1 MSWVRVPSAPP
12 VFRGRCCVFYASV
25 LNCRTVEEN
34 SLVDVYSSIRVLG
47 SARLLGNRPSA
58 AHPTPGGRRG
68 RFLPK
73 KATNHQTSRAAP
85 FYARPS
91 RTCPRRRPFRRP
103 RGPCGP
109 TGALEFG
116 VQTVRAHGGCLGGGR
131 RRRTRQAAISPG
143 ETHAVFDPGVSEWG
157 NPASSRMPP
166 PREPNSA
173 AGARPGEVKHLS
185 SRRKRKKHRFR
196 K

>member
-1 MSWVRVPSAPP
+1 MVRVHVRPPPHPPSTPRQHSVRAVRLHDFNAGASFPP
-12 VFRGRCCVFYASV
+12 RRVSLATGR
-25 LNCRTVEEN
+25 
-34 SLVDVYSSIRVLG
+34 
-47 SARLLGNRPSA
+47 RPPS
-58 AHPTPGGRRG
+58 PTPGGRRG

-73 KATNHQTSRAAP
+73 KATNHQTKRAARV
-85 FYARPS
+85 FCARPA

-109 TGALEFG
+109 TGALKSG

-185 SRRKRKKHRFR
+185 SRRKRKKDRFR

>member
-1 MSWVRVPSAPP
+1 MVRVHVRPPPHPPSTPRQNSVRAVRLMDFNAGAYFPP
-12 VFRGRCCVFYASV
+12 RRV
-25 LNCRTVEEN
+25 
-34 SLVDVYSSIRVLG
+34 SL
-47 SARLLGNRPSA
+47 A
-58 AHPTPGGRRG
+58 TGRRPPI
-68 RFLPK
+68 L
-73 KATNHQTSRAAP
+73 HRAAVGEDFFQRKQQTIRLTGRAFLCAACQDMP
-85 FYARPS
+85 AAAPIPS
-91 RTCPRRRPFRRP
+91 P

>member
-1 MSWVRVPSAPP
+1 MVRVHVRPPPHPPSTAFRPRRPSHGFQCRGILSAP
-12 VFRGRCCVFYASV
+12 
-25 LNCRTVEEN
+25 
-34 SLVDVYSSIRVLG
+34 
-47 SARLLGNRPSA
+47 ARLLGNRPSA

-73 KATNHQTSRAAP
+73 KATNHQTRLAGRAC
-85 FYARPS
+85 ARPA

-109 TGALEFG
+109 TGALELG

-185 SRRKRKKHRFR
+185 SRRKRKKDRFR

>member
-1 MSWVRVPSAPP
+1 MVRVHVRPPPHPPSTPQQHSVRAVRLMDFNAGAYFPP
-12 VFRGRCCVFYASV
+12 RRV
-25 LNCRTVEEN
+25 
-34 SLVDVYSSIRVLG
+34 SL
-47 SARLLGNRPSA
+47 A
-58 AHPTPGGRRG
+58 TGRRPPI
-68 RFLPK
+68 L
-73 KATNHQTSRAAP
+73 HRAAVGEDFFQRKQQTIRLTGRGGSP
-85 FYARPS
+85 RPA

-185 SRRKRKKHRFR
+185 SRRKRKKDRFR